1 MSKSYQYGGSFP
13 GEGQPRASSPQNDGR
28 GGGQQQRPPQ
38 NQQQRPP
45 AQDRREERGGQQG
58 GGGGQGGG
66 GRSPSVGSV
75 RPGDY
80 GLPEGMI
87 TDAELAQDAMEVAQR
102 QGMNV
107 LGPVTEIQGLPAGY
121 ALILRVVT
129 FDASFTE
136 KDTAAK
142 SNGTYYMTDGGK
154 LALHRSA
161 LDALAAAANITW
173 VPELCRRVDD
183 RREVLYWEFQMA
195 ARYRTFDGEER
206 TIIRSYEVDLR
217 PGSPLSSGMTD
228 NQYKKAKPFGAML
241 CESKAANRVV
251 RAALSLKSS
260 YTPDEAARPFVFPVL
275 KWIPPT
281 ADPVINRMIAM
292 KELGILDAFKGTG
305 GRFGAPDFQTLE
317 GELGD
322 GPDAPRQL
330 EDQGPV
336 RDFAQEGR
344 DLERERV
351 PVERGQQRAP
361 AQQSRVIGDVP
372 CTICGKMISNGV
384 AQRTTDEFGEALC
397 NQHEQEELD
406 RQARQRQR
414 QGGGR

>member
-1 MSKSYQYGGSFP
+1 MSKTYQYGGNFP
-13 GEGQPRASSPQNDGR
+13 GERRGEREQDY
-28 GGGQQQRPPQ
+28 GGGQR
-38 NQQQRPP
+38 
-45 AQDRREERGGQQG
+45 G
-58 GGGGQGGG
+58 GGGGQQRPSGQGQQPRPAPQESRGGG
-66 GRSPSVGSV
+66 QPDQGGRGRPTSTGSV
-75 RPGDY
+75 KPGDY

-87 TDAELAQDAMEVAQR
+87 TEAELAQDAMEVAQR
-102 QGMNV
+102 QGLNV
-107 LGPVTEIQGLPAGY
+107 LGPVTEIQGLPVGY
-121 ALILRVVT
+121 AIIFRVVT
-129 FDASFTE
+129 FNASFDE
-136 KDTAAK
+136 KDVAAK

-161 LDALAAAANITW
+161 LDALAAAAGLTW
-173 VPELCRRVDD
+173 IPELCRRVDD

-217 PGSPLSSGMTD
+217 PGSPLSSGMSD

-281 ADPVINRMIAM
+281 GDAVINRMIAA

-305 GRFGAPDFQTLE
+305 NRFGGPDFQALE
-317 GELGD
+317 GEFSEPGD
-322 GPDAPRQL
+322 GSRQL
-330 EDQGPV
+330 EDHGPA
-336 RDFAQEGR
+336 RDFAKEGR
-344 DLERERV
+344 RLDEQRERV
-351 PVERGQQRAP
+351 PVERGQPEP
-361 AQQSRVIGDVP
+361 AQQRRVIGEVP
-372 CTICGKMISNGV
+372 CVVCGKMLSYGV

-397 NQHEQEELD
+397 NQHEQERLD
-406 RQARQRQR
+406 QIARA
-414 QGGGR
+414 QGGR